1 MKVRNILL
9 GYCLAVAISYVKIK
23 RILANM
29 TRSRQYIGGVGLLV
43 TVKCQTQIFYFL
55 SSSMIGYVDIDMG
68 SRWD

>member
-43 TVKCQTQIFYFL
+43 TVKCQTQFFF
-55 SSSMIGYVDIDMG
+55 
-68 SRWD
+68 

>member
-9 GYCLAVAISYVKIK
+9 GLAIVISYVKVK
-23 RILANM
+23 RILAHM

-43 TVKCQTQIFYFL
+43 TVKCQTQFFFL
-55 SSSMIGYVDIDMG
+55 SSSMIGNVDIDMG